1 MHFPAVDPSAAGRIG
16 EGGYMAQKSGVSLPP
31 LNRRKIFTRSSI
43 PLHLMLIPGIAVIFI
58 FHYIPL
64 AGLVIAFQRFVPAK
78 GMFGDQRWIGLEN
91 FEYIF
96 SMPNTLNV
104 LRNTVVIAFAK
115 IVLGLV
121 VPITVALMLNE
132 LSQRRLKKG
141 IQTIIY

>member
-1 MHFPAVDPSAAGRIG
+1 
-16 EGGYMAQKSGVSLPP
+16 
-31 LNRRKIFTRSSI
+31 
-43 PLHLMLIPGIAVIFI
+43 
-58 FHYIPL
+58 
-64 AGLVIAFQRFVPAK
+64 
-78 GMFGDQRWIGLEN
+78 MFGDQRWIGLEN

-132 LSQRRLKKG
+132 LSQRRLKKRHSDNHLFSALHFMDHICHDHQLAVSLFPASSTAAQRAG
-141 IQTIIY
+141 NGFDLFPRGQPLFQGTII